1 MVRLILFDCDGT
13 LVDSQHVIV
22 ETMNRAFRSHGQ
34 PPPSA
39 ENIRRIVGL
48 TLEPAM
54 AVLAPALRDEDHL
67 TLAELYRQHFVA
79 LRQAGDVDEPMF
91 DGAREVLD
99 ALSDRGILLGV
110 ATGKGMRGLKFV
122 LEHHGLT
129 NRFITLQTA
138 DSHPSKPHPSMVK
151 QALRETGAA
160 AEETWLIG
168 DTSFDMQMASAA
180 GVRPVGVAW
189 GYHPVSALEAAG
201 ASVVLERF
209 EQILDLVADE
219 QA

>member
-22 ETMNRAFRSHGQ
+22 ETMNRASRSHGQ

-48 TLEPAM
+48 TLEPAI

-99 ALSDRGILLGV
+99 ALSARGILLGV

-201 ASVVLERF
+201 ASVVLDRF